1 MIAGSEGVSPEL
13 SAKLGNGLEVV
24 FLSQTK
30 RNVCGRPW
38 LHVLNSSLL
47 LLNNLRGFVG
57 EACTPTY
64 RLRQI
69 DVCNEKRAQLTVS
82 KGLHG

>member
-1 MIAGSEGVSPEL
+1 L
-13 SAKLGNGLEVV
+13 SVVAK
-24 FLSQTK
+24 
-30 RNVCGRPW
+30 
-38 LHVLNSSLL
+38 
-47 LLNNLRGFVG
+47 NLRGVVG